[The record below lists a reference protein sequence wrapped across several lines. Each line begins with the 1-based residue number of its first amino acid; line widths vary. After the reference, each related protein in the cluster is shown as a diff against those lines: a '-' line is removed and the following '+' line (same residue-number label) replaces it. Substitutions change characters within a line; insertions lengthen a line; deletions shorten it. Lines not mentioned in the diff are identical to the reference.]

1 MSLVTGLSGED
12 CEELSVSWESPADC
26 QMSAQALIMLSR
38 QFDVRIF
45 ISLTLNL
52 AGVKTGP
59 EWRVGG
65 DQVRQSRV
73 TRSEG

>member
-12 CEELSVSWESPADC
+12 CEEVTVFWDLQLIVRC
-26 QMSAQALIMLSR
+26 QIMMMLSR
-38 QFDVRIF
+38 QYDVRIF

-59 EWRVGG
+59 ECCVGG